1 MIPPKPIYSYLAAA
15 ALALV
20 TIFTFYVFQD
30 FGPQSVIRRFHIDVA
45 RQDWRDIDLVAK
57 ENVSSPATQSMI
69 RFVNEMV
76 VNNAS
81 YEIVS
86 LKRLHKE
93 VLAAVEYRLPNGA
106 GVGVVWHVV
115 QSSNDWRVDCRA
127 TVEGMLHSSLEP

>member
-1 MIPPKPIYSYLAAA
+1 MNPPKPIYSYLAAA

-45 RQDWRDIDLVAK
+45 RQDWRDINLVAK
-57 ENVSSPATQSMI
+57 DNISSPATQDMI
-69 RFVNEMV
+69 QFVHEMV

-86 LKRLHKE
+86 LKRLHRE

-115 QSSNDWRVDCRA
+115 QGQNDWRVDCKA
-127 TVEGMLHSSLEP
+127 TEEGLLHRSLEP